1 MIRERIAEDLKD
13 AIRARESERVAALR
27 LMLAAI
33 KDREIA
39 DRQDTQGEV
48 PDSVVMS
55 ILEKMIK
62 QRRESASVYEEAG
75 RLDLA
80 KQEQDEIRII
90 QRYLPKQL
98 NDQEVQKAIQ
108 SAIQDTG
115 ANSVR
120 DMGRVM
126 AMLKSQH
133 AGKMDFAKAG
143 AMVKESFR

>member
-48 PDSVVMS
+48 ADSVVMS

-143 AMVKESFR
+143 ALVKESFR

>member
-48 PDSVVMS
+48 PDTVVMS

>member
-13 AIRARESERVAALR
+13 AIRGRESERVAALR

-48 PDSVVMS
+48 ADSVVMS
-55 ILEKMIK
+55 ILEKMVK
-62 QRRESASVYEEAG
+62 QRRESANVYEEAG